1 MLKEVPENVQNV
13 IRDEIKYIEKM
24 RIEINKMKQDSIA
37 LINQITTIS
46 KQRLYDD
53 IIWRKVRLSNDSLDL
68 VDSYIIKFFTK

>member
-1 MLKEVPENVQNV
+1 
-13 IRDEIKYIEKM
+13 M

-53 IIWRKVRLSNDSLDL
+53 IIWRKIRLSNDSLDL

>member
-1 MLKEVPENVQNV
+1 
-13 IRDEIKYIEKM
+13 M

-53 IIWRKVRLSNDSLDL
+53 IIWRKIRLSNDSLDL
-68 VDSYIIKFFTK
+68 VDSYIIKFFTKSSRG